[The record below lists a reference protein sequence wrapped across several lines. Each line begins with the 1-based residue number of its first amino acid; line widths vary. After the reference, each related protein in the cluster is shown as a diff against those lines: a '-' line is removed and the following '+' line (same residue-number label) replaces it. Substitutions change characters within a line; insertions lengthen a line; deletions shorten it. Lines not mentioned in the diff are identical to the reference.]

1 MQNFTRNLRGLLAA
15 SLLTAVALS
24 VSASDTPPT
33 GPQLGYSTAPLRNPI
48 FDPARVA
55 VETASFNNWLNEN
68 YGSLDSDQIAGPRE
82 HLYYLIDSHVKHTF
96 ASTGQ
101 VLPVAPD
108 LVSELLFSWA
118 ERLGVYGGSL
128 VFNRVRGP
136 AAAQQKPL
144 NALPKGIQ
152 LDLRSDLLHIQSDLG
167 WSVSVPY
174 YFMIGQVGDF
184 RAANGLRTQLAV
196 VSTGAAK
203 DRGEQGHSQA
213 TLMLFYSP
221 DADPAAFRAFWERE
235 FEIVKSD
242 DRVSLGV
249 NDLTSQR
256 NVERAG
262 LLHRELV
269 FLDAGRGALGVA
281 YLGNDGTYQWNREHF
296 LDFLRAVQIKSD
308 VR

>member
-1 MQNFTRNLRGLLAA
+1 MKKLRRNLRGLFAA
-15 SLLTAVALS
+15 WLLTAAALS
-24 VSASDTPPT
+24 VSASDTEPT
-33 GPQLGYSTAPLRNPI
+33 VPQSGYSTAPLREPI
-48 FDPARVA
+48 FDSARVA
-55 VETASFNNWLNEN
+55 VETASFNNWLNEK
-68 YGSLDSDQIAGPRE
+68 YGSLGSDQMAGPRE

-96 ASTGQ
+96 DSTGQ

-108 LVSELLFSWA
+108 LVLERLFSWA

-144 NALPKGIQ
+144 NALPKGID

-174 YFMIGQVGDF
+174 YFMIGKVDDF
-184 RAANGLRTQLAV
+184 TAPNGLRTQLAV
-196 VSTGAAK
+196 ISTGAAN

-221 DADPAAFRAFWERE
+221 DADPAAFRTFWEKA
-235 FEIVKSD
+235 FEIGKSD

-249 NDLTSQR
+249 NGLTSQR

-296 LDFLRAVQIKSD
+296 LDFLRAVRI
-308 VR
+308 